1 VAKIIAGIGSSHVPA
16 IGAALDN
23 NRTEE
28 PYWKRVFS
36 GFEQSQAWMRETKPD
51 VAIVVYNDH
60 ASAFSVD
67 LIPTFALGCAAE
79 FPPADEGWG
88 PRPVPVVQGHPALA
102 AHIAQSVILDEFDIT
117 IVNKMEV
124 DHGLTVPLNLL
135 CGKIDPDGEWP
146 FPVIPL
152 AVNVVMYPPPTG
164 HRCYMLGKAI
174 KKAVESYPEDLKVVI
189 FGTGGLSHQI
199 SGPRAGLINS
209 KWDKNFLDK
218 LSKDPVALTRIPH
231 IDYMREAGAEGIE
244 MVMWLIMRG
253 ALENKVDE
261 VYRFYTVP
269 ASNTAVGHIILENS
283 KRSSA
288 RKAPARRSAARKAKR
303 PAAKVRR
310 AAAARVKI
318 DRIRG

>member
-1 VAKIIAGIGSSHVPA
+1 VAKIIAGVGSSHVPA

-23 NRTEE
+23 GKTEE

-36 GFEQSQAWMRETKPD
+36 GFVKSKEWMAETKPD

-88 PRPVPVVQGHPALA
+88 PRPVPVVKGHPALA
-102 AHIAQSVILDEFDIT
+102 AHIAQSVILDEFDLT

-124 DHGLTVPLNLL
+124 DHGLTVPMNLL
-135 CGKIDPDGEWP
+135 FGQPKDEWP
-146 FPVIPL
+146 CPVIPL

-174 KKAVESYPEDLKVVI
+174 RKAVESYPEDLKVVI

-209 KWDKNFLDK
+209 KWDKNFLDN
-218 LSKDPVALTRIPH
+218 LSKDPKKLTRIPH

-253 ALENKVDE
+253 ALEDKVDE

-269 ASNTAVGHIILENS
+269 ASNTAVGHIILEN
-283 KRSSA
+283 K
-288 RKAPARRSAARKAKR
+288 RKAAGKSKGKRVSAGKTRQAAARKVSQRKVSKGKR
-303 PAAKVRR
+303 
-310 AAAARVKI
+310 
-318 DRIRG
+318 